1 MDAKKSV
8 KQYKP
13 KGKGQGDSRL
23 SSHGSTKKG
32 KKQKASWIRSLKWFQ
47 TNISDQ
53 EDVDPEKRGEH
64 KDNLRFVWGAVFAI
78 LSLAILIALVSHVFT
93 GAEDQKYVSS
103 DTYTAANW
111 LGRWGYEVAHWL
123 MDNTFGISSILI
135 PVLMLAT
142 SIRIMGLAKVRLHL
156 WFINCVLIMMWASAF
171 AAYIVRIFPSAQDTY
186 IIWGGMIGQ
195 NELDLLMN
203 KVGGVGTLLIFILS
217 ALLYLFYLS
226 DETITWIRHKL
237 IQNSKFKI
245 QNSKEDTEEDS

>member
-1 MDAKKSV
+1 
-8 KQYKP
+8 
-13 KGKGQGDSRL
+13 
-23 SSHGSTKKG
+23 
-32 KKQKASWIRSLKWFQ
+32 
-47 TNISDQ
+47 
-53 EDVDPEKRGEH
+53 
-64 KDNLRFVWGAVFAI
+64 
-78 LSLAILIALVSHVFT
+78 
-93 GAEDQKYVSS
+93 
-103 DTYTAANW
+103 
-111 LGRWGYEVAHWL
+111 
-123 MDNTFGISSILI
+123 
-135 PVLMLAT
+135 MLAT

-237 IQNSKFKI
+237 IHNSKFKI
-245 QNSKEDTEEDS
+245 QNSKEDTEEDTEEDTGQEEDSKDSEESEHVEPFSDKPSKTATTIDFGKTGTDNEIILKEGEQTLPLDYPEENMTVVVGQEPEKANLTSGRALEPYDPKLDLVPPHLSSACSIVLQVSKP